1 MIEWE
6 GLDIS
11 LKTWRYQWNIL
22 CKDGHNKGQSGK
34 DLTKQKRLKEV
45 TRILR
50 IIQKNV
56 LVTQITTMDGVV
68 IHLESDISGVRSQV
82 DLRKHYMNK
91 PSGGDEI
98 PS

>member
-50 IIQKNV
+50 IIQKKC
-56 LVTQITTMDGVV
+56 L
-68 IHLESDISGVRSQV
+68 SDPDNHNGWCGHSPRVRHFWSEKSSG
-82 DLRKHYMNK
+82 
-91 PSGGDEI
+91 P
-98 PS
+98 